1 MCNVQNPLK
10 DLTFRHP
17 GVDDAQQ
24 THDLMV
30 RCDVSEYGEPDSSLD
45 DLLYDWKRINLN
57 HDAWLAFT
65 PQGDL
70 VGYGAVLPW
79 VGGLRYDFYTDPSW
93 QREDLGQALVA
104 RCEERGLSL
113 AQERQETTQV
123 LARTYVA
130 HTNQRDQEL
139 VERAGFRRVKY
150 HFQMQVQMET
160 PPPGPQWPAGI
171 SVRTFAPGPDD
182 APVYELIQ
190 AAFDWPGRTP
200 PTFEAWQS
208 FMMRPDI
215 FEADLW
221 FLGMSG
227 KDIVGACLCFEYP
240 EYGWVRQLGV
250 AESWRRKGLGT
261 ALLRHTFGE
270 FKRRGYDR
278 VGLAVESGNP
288 RAYSF
293 YQKIGMQR
301 VRQYDEYEKPIETGV
316 RRDNL

>member
-1 MCNVQNPLK
+1 MQISLQ
-10 DLTFRHP
+10 DLTIRHP
-17 GVDDAQQ
+17 DVDDAQQ

-30 RCDVSEYGEPDSSLD
+30 RCDVSEYGEPDSSLE
-45 DLLYDWKRINLN
+45 DLLYDWQRINLKR
-57 HDAWLAFT
+57 DAWLAFT

-79 VGGLRYDFYTDPSW
+79 IEGLRYDLYTDPSW
-93 QREDLGQALVA
+93 QNEDLGQTLLAH
-104 RCEERGLSL
+104 CEERGCSL
-113 AQERQETTQV
+113 AQQRQETAHI

-130 HTNQRDQEL
+130 YTNQREQEL
-139 VERAGFRRVKY
+139 VKQAGFRPVKH
-150 HFQMQVQMET
+150 HFQMQVQMDT
-160 PPPGPQWPAGI
+160 PLPKPQWPAGI
-171 SVRTFAPGPDD
+171 SVRTFAPGQDD

-215 FEADLW
+215 FKPDLW
-221 FLGMSG
+221 FLGM
-227 KDIVGACLCFEYP
+227 DREDVVGACLCFEYP
-240 EYGWVRQLGV
+240 EHGWVRQLGV
-250 AESWRRKGLGT
+250 AETWRRKGLGT

-270 FKRRGYDR
+270 FKKRGYDR

-288 RAYSF
+288 RAYTF

-301 VRQYDEYEKPIETGV
+301 VRQYDEYEKPLEMAA
-316 RRDNL
+316 RHDNL